1 MAKCDQGYLCQVCG
15 EEVKGL
21 SQSSLYLRFVIGQ
34 VPPELLH
41 KYPERHIRCDPEL
54 AQFIVDDQFPSV
66 SVEGAFDKR
75 LADRASIQPQEE
87 LVTRGWKRL
96 QELIKNRPE
105 RITDYPLP
113 EVQERLRREAE
124 TGE

>member
-15 EEVKGL
+15 EEVKSIG
-21 SQSSLYLRFVIGQ
+21 QSSLYLRFVIGQ
-34 VPPELLH
+34 VPPEMLH

-54 AQFIVDDQFPSV
+54 AQFIVDEQFAPLFA
-66 SVEGAFDKR
+66 EGAFDKR
-75 LADRASIQPQEE
+75 LADPETIRPHEQ

-96 QELIKNRPE
+96 KELVKNRPE

-113 EVQERLRREAE
+113 EVKEQLRREAE
-124 TGE
+124 TNE